1 MTDEE
6 AGRGRKGG
14 GRRRG
19 SSNLGD
25 LVKAAGSGSKSPDER
40 HLEAPQPWPK
50 RPGPLNTDYRERGGS
65 ESSKTLDVRKLRPFV
80 CPQASRNSQ
89 DMEDVEVKSGLWWP
103 FRVLFQRVLR
113 PASEQRKIRCYS
125 SRQSRFG

>member
-1 MTDEE
+1 MTDEKV
-6 AGRGRKGG
+6 GRGRKGW

-25 LVKAAGSGSKSPDER
+25 LVKAEGSGSKSPDER

-50 RPGPLNTDYRERGGS
+50 RPGPLNTGYRERGGS

-80 CPQASRNSQ
+80 H
-89 DMEDVEVKSGLWWP
+89 
-103 FRVLFQRVLR
+103 R
-113 PASEQRKIRCYS
+113 PAEILKTWKMLKSRVASGGHLDCS
-125 SRQSRFG
+125 SSVY